1 MFSYNLL
8 EYLQADS
15 IKSLFLNEEY
25 PYRKITITKSNDNS
39 LVLVDNKNREFLI
52 DYMKYDY
59 MKDFNI
65 DTVVEFIK
73 DICIAFEIETE
84 IKLKGE

>member
-1 MFSYNLL
+1 MLSYNLL
-8 EYLQADS
+8 DYLQADS
-15 IKSLFLNEEY
+15 IKSLCLNGEY
-25 PYRKITITKSNDNS
+25 PYRKITITKNNDNS

-52 DYMKYDY
+52 DYMK
-59 MKDFNI
+59 DFNI
-65 DTVVEFIK
+65 DTVVEFLK